1 MGPQIRRRRMHEAI
15 KRILLRESLN
25 QPLMVIFEDLHW
37 IDGETQDLLNL
48 LVDSL
53 ATARILL
60 LVNYRP
66 EYHHQWGSRT
76 HYTQLRL
83 DPLGKESA
91 GEMLDA
97 LLTSPA
103 PATLSAGASRER
115 SVGDIHVGDQVSVQD
130 ELAPLKRLIIERTQG
145 NPFFIE
151 EIVLALF
158 DDGALV
164 RNGKVKLTRPAAE
177 LKIPPTVQATLA
189 ARIDR
194 LPNAGKDLLQILAVI
209 GPEIALEAIK
219 HVTGKSEEQ
228 LEALLSNLQSSEF
241 IYEQPTVA
249 GAEYVFKHALT
260 QEVSYNSLLAERRR
274 MIHAQAGL
282 AIEAVYA
289 GQLEDHY
296 SELARH
302 HLRGNDAAKAA
313 HYAQLAAE
321 QALGHGAYTEAANLI
336 DTALKVLDRLP
347 ETDDRL
353 RSELAFALSRVQ

>member
-1 MGPQIRRRRMHEAI
+1 
-15 KRILLRESLN
+15 
-25 QPLMVIFEDLHW
+25 
-37 IDGETQDLLNL
+37 
-48 LVDSL
+48 VDSL
-53 ATARILL
+53 GTARILL

-66 EYHHQWGSRT
+66 EYQHQWGSRT

-83 DPLGKESA
+83 DPLGSESA
-91 GEMLDA
+91 GEMLDSLLGDQSELA
-97 LLTSPA
+97 LL
-103 PATLSAGASRER
+103 
-115 SVGDIHVGDQVSVQD
+115 
-130 ELAPLKRLIIERTQG
+130 KRVIIERTQG
-145 NPFFIE
+145 NPFFME

-164 RNGKVKLTRPAAE
+164 RNGEVKLTRPPAE

-194 LPNAGKDLLQILAVI
+194 LPAAEKELLQILAVI
-209 GPEIALEAIK
+209 GPEIALEPIK

-228 LEALLSNLQSSEF
+228 LEALLSSLQLSEF
-241 IYEQPTVA
+241 IYEQPTVR

-274 MIHAQAGL
+274 MIHPQAGR

-302 HLRGNDAAKAA
+302 HLRGNDAG
-313 HYAQLAAE
+313 E
-321 QALGHGAYTEAANLI
+321 GGALCAVGGRAG
-336 DTALKVLDRLP
+336 RQP
-347 ETDDRL
+347 RGF
-353 RSELAFALSRVQ
+353 S